1 MIKGFSK
8 MSNLLFIEIF
18 SKKQVD
24 KFENR
29 TDHICINHGLGFQL
43 LDWSKSVRQNLKI
56 DY

>member
-1 MIKGFSK
+1 MTKGFSK